1 MNKNNLPNNLYEL
14 RRRHGLSQEEF
25 AEKLYVSRQAVS
37 KWERGEAYPD
47 TENLIAIS
55 DMFGVTIDDLLKS
68 ENICEGEPVSEENED
83 NSNDDSG
90 FKVNVGNKVKVNLT
104 GGITVDDDDTKV
116 KIDFDNGDILVDDE
130 DCKVKVGL
138 GHGGITVDSDD
149 GVSINLGKHGIK
161 IHDNPD
167 DDDDDGE
174 GNSTV
179 VITKGKKRGVL
190 SVMYAIPY
198 PLIAALAFLCC
209 GFFLDGW
216 GWAWTFF
223 MTIPI
228 YYSVLT
234 SIRKRCFSSFDY
246 TVFVAFIYCLIS
258 ALFKLWHPMWIIFLT
273 IPMYDPLAAWIDY
286 RNGKKRNRRLNAF
299 IIQDSE

>member
-83 NSNDDSG
+83 NNDNDSG

-149 GVSINLGKHGIK
+149 GVKVKLGRFGIE
-161 IHDNPD
+161 ID
-167 DDDDDGE
+167 DDDDDDDDMSSATGL
-174 GNSTV
+174 
-179 VITKGKKRGVL
+179 IAVL
-190 SVMYAIPY
+190 HKIPY
-198 PLIAALAFLCC
+198 PIIAALAFLCC

-273 IPMYDPLAAWIDY
+273 LPIYYPIAASIDN
-286 RNGKKRNRRLNAF
+286 RNRKKRNRRSDTF
-299 IIQDSE
+299 IIQDYEQND

>member
-55 DMFGVTIDDLLKS
+55 DMFGVTIDDLLRS

-83 NSNDDSG
+83 NNDNDSG

-149 GVSINLGKHGIK
+149 ESGNVKVKLSKGHIFIN
-161 IHDNPD
+161 ND
-167 DDDDDGE
+167 DDDDDEIRTATG
-174 GNSTV
+174 T
-179 VITKGKKRGVL
+179 I
-190 SVMYAIPY
+190 AILYKVPY
-198 PLIAALAFLCC
+198 PIIAALAFFCC
-209 GFFLDGW
+209 GFFFDGW

-234 SIRKRCFSSFDY
+234 SIRKRYFSSFDY
-246 TVFVAFIYCLIS
+246 TIFVAFIYCLIS
-258 ALFKLWHPMWIIFLT
+258 VLFKLWHPMWIIFLT
-273 IPMYDPLAAWIDY
+273 IPMYDHLAAWIDY
-286 RNGKKRNRRLNAF
+286 RNGKKRNRRLNTF

>member
-47 TENLIAIS
+47 TENLIVIS
-55 DMFGVTIDDLLKS
+55 EMFGVTIDDLLRS
-68 ENICEGEPVSEENED
+68 ENICDGEPVSEENED
-83 NSNDDSG
+83 NNDNDSG

-149 GVSINLGKHGIK
+149 ESGNVKVKLSKGHIFIN
-161 IHDNPD
+161 ND
-167 DDDDDGE
+167 DDDDDE
-174 GNSTV
+174 IRTATSP
-179 VITKGKKRGVL
+179 I
-190 SVMYAIPY
+190 AILYKVPY
-198 PLIAALAFLCC
+198 PIIAALAFLCC

-246 TVFVAFIYCLIS
+246 TIFVAFIYCLIS
-258 ALFKLWHPMWIIFLT
+258 VLFKLWHPMWIIFLT
-273 IPMYDPLAAWIDY
+273 IPMYDHLAAWIDY

>member
-83 NSNDDSG
+83 NNDNDSG

-130 DCKVKVGL
+130 DCKIKVGL

-161 IHDNPD
+161 IHDNHD
-167 DDDDDGE
+167 DDDDDE
-174 GNSTV
+174 ISTATGP
-179 VITKGKKRGVL
+179 IAIL
-190 SVMYAIPY
+190 SKVPY
-198 PLIAALAFLCC
+198 PIIAALAFLCC

-234 SIRKRCFSSFDY
+234 SIRKRYFS
-246 TVFVAFIYCLIS
+246 
-258 ALFKLWHPMWIIFLT
+258 
-273 IPMYDPLAAWIDY
+273 IPKAPS
-286 RNGKKRNRRLNAF
+286 RRFRRLRRFWATSF
-299 IIQDSE
+299 PSK

>member
-68 ENICEGEPVSEENED
+68 ENICDGEPVSEENED
-83 NSNDDSG
+83 NNDNDSA

-161 IHDNPD
+161 IHDNHD
-167 DDDDDGE
+167 DDDEIRTATGP
-174 GNSTV
+174 
-179 VITKGKKRGVL
+179 I
-190 SVMYAIPY
+190 AIFDKVPY
-198 PLIAALAFLCC
+198 PIIAALAFLCC

-246 TVFVAFIYCLIS
+246 TIFVAFIYCLIS
-258 ALFKLWHPMWIIFLT
+258 VLFKLWHPMWIIFLT
-273 IPMYDPLAAWIDY
+273 IPMYYPLAAWIDH

-299 IIQDSE
+299 TIQDSE

>member
-47 TENLIAIS
+47 TENLIVIS
-55 DMFGVTIDDLLKS
+55 EMFGVTIDDLLRS

-83 NSNDDSG
+83 NNDNDSG

-104 GGITVDDDDTKV
+104 GGITVDDDDTQV

-149 GVSINLGKHGIK
+149 ESGNVKVKLSKGHIFIN
-161 IHDNPD
+161 ND
-167 DDDDDGE
+167 DDDDDE
-174 GNSTV
+174 IRTATSP
-179 VITKGKKRGVL
+179 I
-190 SVMYAIPY
+190 AIFYKVPY
-198 PLIAALAFLCC
+198 PIIAALAFLCC

-246 TVFVAFIYCLIS
+246 TIFVAFIYCLIS
-258 ALFKLWHPMWIIFLT
+258 VLFKLWHPMWIIFLT
-273 IPMYDPLAAWIDY
+273 IPMYDYLAAWIDY

>member
-83 NSNDDSG
+83 NNDNDSG

-161 IHDNPD
+161 IHDNHD
-167 DDDDDGE
+167 DDDDDE
-174 GNSTV
+174 ISTATGP
-179 VITKGKKRGVL
+179 I
-190 SVMYAIPY
+190 AILYKVPY
-198 PLIAALAFLCC
+198 PIIAALAFLCC

-228 YYSVLT
+228 YYSLLG
-234 SIRKRCFSSFDY
+234 SIRKRSFSNFAY
-246 TVFVAFIYCLIS
+246 PVFVPFIYCLLGMLIHW
-258 ALFKLWHPMWIIFLT
+258 WHPGWLIFLT
-273 IPMYDPLAAWIDY
+273 IPIYDPIAEALDRHI
-286 RNGKKRNRRLNAF
+286 RR
-299 IIQDSE
+299 